1 MQYLGRYTSPL
12 GDITLGSDGESLIGL
27 WFDGEKFFCDK
38 ITEDTE
44 EGNLPV
50 FDTTRRWLD
59 VYFSGRAP
67 DFTPPLREIGS
78 DFQLAVWQ
86 ILRTIPFGHTVTY
99 GDIAGRLAR
108 QRGLARMSAQAV
120 GGAVGHNAISIIV
133 PCHRVVGANGS
144 LTGYAGG
151 VDKKQKLLTLEG
163 VDMSRLFVP
172 RRGTAL

>member
-12 GDITLGSDGESLIGL
+12 GAITLGSDGESLIGL

-67 DFTPPLREIGS
+67 DFTPPLKAIGS

-86 ILRTIPFGHTVTY
+86 ILRTIPFGRAGSQGSGDWPTY
-99 GDIAGRLAR
+99 PPRPWGVPWDTTPSPSSCPAIELWGRTEA
-108 QRGLARMSAQAV
+108 
-120 GGAVGHNAISIIV
+120 
-133 PCHRVVGANGS
+133 
-144 LTGYAGG
+144 
-151 VDKKQKLLTLEG
+151 
-163 VDMSRLFVP
+163 
-172 RRGTAL
+172 